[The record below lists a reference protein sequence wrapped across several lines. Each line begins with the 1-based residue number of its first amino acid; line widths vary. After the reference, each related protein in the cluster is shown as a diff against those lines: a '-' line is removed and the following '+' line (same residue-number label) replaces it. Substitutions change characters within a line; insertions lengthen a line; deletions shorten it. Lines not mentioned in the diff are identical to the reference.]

1 MVSENADSKSLD
13 EYEKDLAKLGNFEVA
28 SCLLKLA
35 EKNSTSSP
43 VLNAGR
49 GNPNWIQTVSRL
61 AFCRLV
67 EFGIQESRRTISGKD
82 LAGYTEKEGMSKRLR
97 AFLSDS
103 PADRFLS
110 EALDYG
116 EVDLGFDKDEF
127 ASELVNGVLGND
139 YPMPSRVLNCTQT
152 VINHY
157 LASILYAGHDVKK
170 LTDATQLFPTEGATA
185 AIAYIF
191 DSLKENHLIAPGDKI
206 ILNTPIF
213 SPYLSIPHLNDYRL
227 KTIDLKSTEPD
238 HWQLKAEAV
247 EALNDS
253 EVKVLILVNPS
264 NPGSVALSSP
274 TLEAIKDAV
283 KRNPSLMVIT
293 DDVYSTFASEFRS
306 VYSVIPYN
314 TLLVYSYSKLY
325 GATGWRLGVIGVN
338 EDNVFDELISNLP
351 KKQKEEVDKRYARDS
366 MDPENMKFIDRIV
379 ADSRSISLYHTA
391 GLSTPQQI
399 MEDLFSLSHL
409 VNIARGEK
417 DYYIAEA
424 RDLVDARYASL
435 NKALGVKD
443 FNNSR
448 NTKYYS
454 LVDVYAIAEK
464 HYGEEFA
471 SWLATHFDRL
481 DFLYKLSSRYGVVLM
496 DGVGFGSNRGIVRVS
511 EANLPDA
518 AYPQIGE
525 KVRRLL
531 GDYFKEWQEEKQKPN
546 A

>member
-1 MVSENADSKSLD
+1 MVSENADDKSLD
-13 EYEKDLAKLGNFEVA
+13 KYEKDLAKLGNFEVA
-28 SCLLKLA
+28 SCLVKLA
-35 EKNSTSSP
+35 EKNSTNSP

-67 EFGIQESRRTISGKD
+67 EFGVKESRRTINGKD
-82 LAGYTEKEGMSKRLR
+82 LAGYTEKEGMAKRLR
-97 AFLSDS
+97 SFLSDS
-103 PADRFLS
+103 PADLFLS
-110 EALDYG
+110 KALDYG
-116 EVDLGFDKDEF
+116 EVNLGFNGDEF
-127 ASELVNGVLGND
+127 AAELVNGVLGND

-170 LTDATQLFPTEGATA
+170 LIDTTQLFPTEGATA

-191 DSLKENHLIAPGDKI
+191 NSLKENHLIAPGDKI

-213 SPYLSIPHLNDYRL
+213 SPYLAIPQLNDYRL
-227 KTIDLKSTEPD
+227 KTIDLKSIESD

-253 EVKVLILVNPS
+253 EVKALILVNPS
-264 NPGSVALSSP
+264 NPGSVALSTP
-274 TLEAIKDAV
+274 TLEALKDAV
-283 KRNPSLMVIT
+283 KKNPHLMVIT
-293 DDVYSTFASEFRS
+293 DDVYSTFASEFSS
-306 VYSVIPYN
+306 VYNVIPYN

-325 GATGWRLGVIGVN
+325 GVTGWRLGVLGIN
-338 EDNVFDELISNLP
+338 ESNVFDELIANLP
-351 KKQKEEVDKRYARDS
+351 KRQKEEVDKRYAHDS

-379 ADSRSISLYHTA
+379 ADSRSIGLYHTA

-399 MEDLFSLSHL
+399 MEDLFSLAHL
-409 VNIARGEK
+409 VNIAQGDK
-417 DYYIAEA
+417 DYYIKEA
-424 RDLVDARYASL
+424 CDLVDARYASL
-435 NKALGVKD
+435 NKALGIED

-464 HYGEEFA
+464 HYGKEFS

-481 DFLYKLSSRYGVVLM
+481 DFLYKLASRYGVVLM

-525 KVRRLL
+525 KVRKLL
-531 GDYFKEWQEEKQKPN
+531 EDYFEQWKEEK
-546 A
+546 

>member
-1 MVSENADSKSLD
+1 MVSENADDKSLD
-13 EYEKDLAKLGNFEVA
+13 KYEKDLAKLGNFEVA
-28 SCLLKLA
+28 SCLVKLA
-35 EKNSTSSP
+35 EKNSTNSP

-49 GNPNWIQTVSRL
+49 GNPNWIQTISRL

-82 LAGYTEKEGMSKRLR
+82 LAGYTESEGMAKRLR

-103 PADRFLS
+103 AEDKFLS
-110 EALDYG
+110 RALDYG
-116 EVDLGFDKDEF
+116 EVNLGFDGDEF
-127 ASELVNGVLGND
+127 VSELVNGVLGND
-139 YPMPSRVLNCTQT
+139 YPMPSRVLKCTQA

-170 LTDATQLFPTEGATA
+170 LIDTTQLFPTEGATA
-185 AIAYIF
+185 AISYIF
-191 DSLKENHLIAPGDKI
+191 DSLKENHLISPGDKI
-206 ILNTPIF
+206 IINTPIF
-213 SPYLSIPHLNDYRL
+213 SPYLAIPKLNDYRL
-227 KTIDLKSTEPD
+227 KTIDLKSIESD

-253 EVKVLILVNPS
+253 EVKALILVNPS
-264 NPGSVALSSP
+264 NPGSVALSNP
-274 TLEAIKDAV
+274 TLEALKDAV

-293 DDVYSTFASEFRS
+293 DEVYSTFASEFRS

-325 GATGWRLGVIGVN
+325 GATGWRLGVLGIN
-338 EDNVFDELISNLP
+338 KDNVFDELISKLP
-351 KKQKEEVDKRYARDS
+351 KRQKDEVDRRYGRDS
-366 MDPENMKFIDRIV
+366 MNPEEMKFIDRIV
-379 ADSRSISLYHTA
+379 ADSRSIGLYHTS

-409 VNIARGEK
+409 VNTAQGDE
-417 DYYIAEA
+417 DYYIKEA
-424 RDLVDARYASL
+424 CDLVDARYASL
-435 NKALGVKD
+435 NKALGIED

-464 HYGEEFA
+464 HYGKEFA

-481 DFLYKLSSRYGVVLM
+481 DFLYKLASRYGVVLM

-518 AYPQIGE
+518 AYPEIGD
-525 KVRRLL
+525 KVRKLL
-531 GDYFKEWQEEKQKPN
+531 EDYFEQWKEEEK
-546 A
+546 